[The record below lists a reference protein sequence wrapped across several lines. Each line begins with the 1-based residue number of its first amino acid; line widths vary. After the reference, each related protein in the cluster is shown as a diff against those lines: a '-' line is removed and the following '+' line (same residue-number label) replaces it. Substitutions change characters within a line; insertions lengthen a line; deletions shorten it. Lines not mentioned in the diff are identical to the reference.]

1 MFFGWVGE
9 GLKQSEVHRNLLGQ
23 GSPANGACEFATQ
36 SGKGLRKVLPETRK
50 ISREEKKM
58 IFKSIAE
65 LWRSGP
71 AQFLQNGDTR
81 NAAQPRV
88 QAPFAVSIHEAMQFR
103 ASFV

>member
-1 MFFGWVGE
+1 
-9 GLKQSEVHRNLLGQ
+9 
-23 GSPANGACEFATQ
+23 
-36 SGKGLRKVLPETRK
+36 
-50 ISREEKKM
+50 M